1 LWSPLFGFGDAYSTD
16 PHYFEIDPE
25 TFQPIRNENGN
36 LEIHPATW
44 LNGGSWVNHMM
55 MGIDEGP
62 LLLAIENYRS
72 GFVWN
77 LTNNNVNIKAGLDSI
92 YQPPICP
99 ADFDSDGD
107 VDGSD
112 LARLAAN
119 PSLLDVFSFA
129 AHFGRTG
136 CPLWEGGTNV
146 QK

>member
-1 LWSPLFGFGDAYSTD
+1 MWSPLFGFGDAYSSD
-16 PHYFEIDPE
+16 PHYFEIDE
-25 TFQPIRNENGN
+25 DGN

-44 LNGGSWVNHMM
+44 LNGGYWVNHMM

-136 CPLWEGGTNV
+136 CQLWEGGTNV